1 MVVDHDGGNSGDQA
15 HCGGEQRL
23 GDAGSDHGKVG
34 GVRFG
39 NADEGVHDAPHRAEQ
54 ADERCGCADGGKHAG
69 AARDSPR
76 HGRFDA
82 AEAKFHTLLEAFIVD
97 GIRQRG
103 FRGGG
108 LHQLRYGIL
117 AAAGVPL
124 GFRQRDIVA
133 ENLDALLGTLCFV
146 AQFEQFRNAD
156 RPGDERC
163 EGKADH
169 HQFDDDIRAHEHA
182 PRRQVVRQ
190 GGILCGLSDHRLLRG
205 GSFGSWCLDGGCLN
219 CRLLRS
225 GSDCRRRRRDGRRN
239 RGGR

>member
-1 MVVDHDGGNSGDQA
+1 MPVPREIRRDMAAST
-15 HCGGEQRL
+15 RL
-23 GDAGSDHGKVG
+23 RRSST
-34 GVRFG
+34 R
-39 NADEGVHDAPHRAEQ
+39 
-54 ADERCGCADGGKHAG
+54 
-69 AARDSPR
+69 S
-76 HGRFDA
+76 
-82 AEAKFHTLLEAFIVD
+82 LEAFIVD

-133 ENLDALLGTLCFV
+133 ENLDALLRALCFV
-146 AQFEQFRNAD
+146 AQFEQFRSAD

-190 GGILCGLSDHRLLRG
+190 GGSLRSVRSLAVARRRG
-205 GSFGSWCLDGGCLN
+205 CLDGG
-219 CRLLRS
+219 
-225 GSDCRRRRRDGRRN
+225 GWTAGV
-239 RGGR
+239 